1 MRYGKAMRTK
11 DAEDIVLVVDDSPD
25 TLRMLT
31 DALEEAG
38 MTALVALEGYQALAI
53 VAKITPDI
61 ILMDAVMPNIDG
73 FETCRRLK
81 HNKTLAHVPVIFM
94 TGLCETEDIVKGLE
108 AGGVDYV
115 TKPIVPDELLARIR
129 VHLANARLAHSAR
142 AALDASGR
150 YLLAVDT
157 TGGILWCT
165 PQTAKLLGLAFADFH
180 GPGYLLPTNVQGW
193 LHLRARPD
201 VKSMPDSVALESGAS
216 PLRFQLSY
224 MGQVTPDE
232 ILLRLVEADG
242 ENDNLV
248 LKRKLALTQRESEVL
263 MWIARGKSNR
273 EIAEILSLSP
283 RTVNKHLEQIYA
295 KLGVENRTS
304 AAALAV
310 RMLGVR

>member
-1 MRYGKAMRTK
+1 MRTN
-11 DAEDIVLVVDDSPD
+11 DARDIVLIVDDSPD

-38 MTALVALEGYQALAI
+38 MTALVALEGDQALAI
-53 VAKITPDI
+53 VEKITPDI
-61 ILMDAVMPNIDG
+61 ILMDAVMPSIDG

-81 HNKTLAHVPVIFM
+81 HNKALAHVPVIFM
-94 TGLCETEDIVKGLE
+94 TGLSETQDIVKGLE

-129 VHLANARLAHSAR
+129 VHLANARLANSAR

-150 YLLAVDT
+150 YLLATDAS
-157 TGGILWCT
+157 GALLWCT
-165 PQTAKLLGLAFADFH
+165 PQTAKLLALAFADFH
-180 GPGYLLPTNVQGW
+180 GPGYVLPASVQEW
-193 LHLRARPD
+193 IRLRSRLG
-201 VKSMPDSVALESGAS
+201 VTSMSESIALVSESS
-216 PLRFQLSY
+216 PLKFQLSY
-224 MGQVTPDE
+224 VGQVAPDE
-232 ILLRLVEADG
+232 ILLRLIEAEA

-248 LKRKLALTQRESEVL
+248 LKRRLALTQRESEVL

-273 EIAEILSLSP
+273 DIAEILSLSP

-295 KLGVENRTS
+295 KLGVENRAS

-310 RMLGVR
+310 RMLGVK